1 MPAKPSTSPI
11 PDQRA
16 PRPGSVRA
24 FAGAPTSVDEA
35 TRSFDIVI
43 TTEHPVRRLLPD
55 PRQPHPIPDNVDC
68 SYVEFDEVLI
78 ASGVDL
84 SRAPRMPLIDCHDT
98 YSGIEKI
105 LGKIDDVRVEGD
117 AVVGRA
123 SLARKHAE
131 LLPDIIDGYFGQISA
146 GYDYDLRRDTEIVER
161 EGDVPLLVVKRWLL
175 TEGSLVPVG
184 ADPNSFIRSFHGSA
198 PAPSVRSAEPP
209 KTQEKKMDIEALVKA
224 AEDAVASAEE
234 AIGAAEDA
242 IPEDLVERIRTL
254 RGARAEE
261 DTSTSA
267 AAAEEKTDGERA
279 EGDEKPAADEAEV
292 EAVRSIAKGYGLEK
306 VVTDMRALGARTADI
321 KSAVAKTIAERGA
334 QTVDVAVTMKPAVR
348 SAVAAFDPSAVF
360 TARNKR

>member
-1 MPAKPSTSPI
+1 MPAKPSTSQPT
-11 PDQRA
+11 DQRA

-43 TTEHPVRRLLPD
+43 TTETPVRRCLPD
-55 PRQPHPIPDNVDC
+55 PRQPVPIPDNTDA
-68 SYVEFDEVLI
+68 SYIEVDEVLV
-78 ASGVDL
+78 AAGVDL

-146 GYDYDLRRDTEIVER
+146 GYDYDLRRDTELVER
-161 EGDVPLLVVKRWLL
+161 DGDVPLLIVKRWLL

-184 ADPNSFIRSFHGSA
+184 ADPNSYIRSLHGSA
-198 PAPSVRSAEPP
+198 PMPSVRSAEHP
-209 KTQEKKMDIEALVKA
+209 KHQETKTMDIEEIVAA
-224 AEDAVASAEE
+224 AEAAVAAAEE

-242 IPEDLVERIRTL
+242 VPTDLVERIRAL
-254 RGARAEE
+254 RGARAED
-261 DTSTSA
+261 DTTA
-267 AAAEEKTDGERA
+267 ATDEANTDGARA
-279 EGDEKPAADEAEV
+279 EGEDKPTADDAEV

-306 VVTDMRALGARTADI
+306 VVTDMRALGARAADI

-334 QTVDVAVTMKPAVR
+334 PTSDAAVTVKPAAR
-348 SAVAAFDPSAVF
+348 SAIAAFDPSAVF
-360 TARNKR
+360 AARNKR

>member
-1 MPAKPSTSPI
+1 
-11 PDQRA
+11 
-16 PRPGSVRA
+16 
-24 FAGAPTSVDEA
+24 
-35 TRSFDIVI
+35 
-43 TTEHPVRRLLPD
+43 
-55 PRQPHPIPDNVDC
+55 
-68 SYVEFDEVLI
+68 
-78 ASGVDL
+78 
-84 SRAPRMPLIDCHDT
+84 MPLVDCHDT
-98 YSGIEKI
+98 YSGIGKI

-123 SLARKHAE
+123 SLARKHAD

-161 EGDVPLLVVKRWLL
+161 EGGVPLLLVKRWLL

-184 ADPNSFIRSFHGSA
+184 ADPNSFIRSLHGSA
-198 PAPSVRSAEPP
+198 PYAPSVRSAETP

-224 AEDAVASAEE
+224 AEEAVASAEE

-261 DTSTSA
+261 DTSA
-267 AAAEEKTDGERA
+267 AADEKADGERA
-279 EGDEKPAADEAEV
+279 EREDKPTADDAEV

-306 VVTDMRALGARTADI
+306 VVTDMRALGARAADI

-334 QTVDVAVTMKPAVR
+334 QTVDAAVTVKPAAR

-360 TARNKR
+360 AARNKR